1 MISGI
6 AQLWGPAFTESN
18 TECLFAFWAYISN
31 NLTLYPTMH
40 HIELDIH
47 TNLEK
52 LDNIAIV
59 EDTWN
64 RCKKFRMAPNPNTFL
79 KKSFPQVQSYND
91 VLTRVEIGLGRQR
104 ARFQIG
110 FNLVYLLGIVLVIRS
125 WFGCLIVILMV
136 IERSRNGLLTCTVAV
151 RMKMLILMVKKN
163 NPFFCQMRP
172 TALV

>member
-1 MISGI
+1 
-6 AQLWGPAFTESN
+6 
-18 TECLFAFWAYISN
+18 
-31 NLTLYPTMH
+31 MH

-64 RCKKFRMAPNPNTFL
+64 RCQKFRTAPNPNTF
-79 KKSFPQVQSYND
+79 KYFPQVQSYND

-125 WFGCLIVILMV
+125 WFDCLNVILMV

-151 RMKMLILMVKKN
+151 RMKMLILMVKKKQSV
-163 NPFFCQMRP
+163 FLSDETYSAGIAVDDIEIFGC
-172 TALV
+172 ALPARQVIVQAVVTILNIKILFW